1 VEIRTGMKSRV
12 FLFAL
17 GLMSLAVFNGQST
30 SMAAPHK
37 HKAAAPAQAS
47 APVAAAPAPALGPDG
62 IPAAP
67 EVDAVTYILVDY
79 LSGKVLAEHDA
90 DKRVEPASL
99 TKLMTCY
106 AVFHALKAGTLKL
119 DDMVTISEHAW
130 RAEGSRTFVQV
141 GSQVPAEILIKGM
154 IVQSGN
160 DATIAL
166 AERVGG
172 TEAAF
177 VQLMNG
183 YAQHLG
189 MTNTHFD
196 DSSGLPSPTHYTT
209 ARDLSRLG
217 AALVREYPE
226 YYAWFSIK
234 EFIWNNIKQQ
244 NRNGLLERDASV
256 DGMKTGH
263 TDSAGYCL
271 VTSANRQ
278 NMRLIAVVLGSHSIK
293 GREDASAALIN
304 YGYTFYETVNV
315 KQRGTVMLKP
325 RVFKASEEYFPVGP
339 AQDINLVIPRG
350 HAGSIQTTASVRHPL
365 IAPLSTSTPVGEMQ
379 VTVDGK
385 PVVSVPLFPTVD
397 VPPGGIWS
405 RLSDTVLLWFQK

>member
-1 VEIRTGMKSRV
+1 MKSRAL
-12 FLFAL
+12 LFAL
-17 GLMSLAVFNGQST
+17 GLMSLAVFNGHSA
-30 SMAAPHK
+30 SMAAAHK
-37 HKAAAPAQAS
+37 HKAATPAKAAPAAAAA
-47 APVAAAPAPALGPDG
+47 APAPAPALGPDG
-62 IPAAP
+62 IPGP
-67 EVDAVTYILVDY
+67 PDVDAIAYILTDY
-79 LSGKVLAEHDA
+79 MSGKVLAEHDA
-90 DKRVEPASL
+90 DKRLEPASL

-278 NMRLIAVVLGSHSIK
+278 NMRLIAVVLGSRSIK

-315 KQRGTVMLKP
+315 KQHGAVVLKP
-325 RVFKASEEYFPVGP
+325 RVFKASEEYYPVGP

-350 HAGSIQTTASVRHPL
+350 HAGSIQINASVRHPL
-365 IAPLSTSTPVGEMQ
+365 VAPLSTTTQVGEMQ

-385 PVVSVPLFPTVD
+385 PITSVPLFPTVD
-397 VPPGGIWS
+397 VPTGGIWS

>member
-1 VEIRTGMKSRV
+1 MKSRAL
-12 FLFAL
+12 LFAL
-17 GLMSLAVFNGQST
+17 GLMSLTVLNGQST
-30 SMAAPHK
+30 SMAAAHK
-37 HKAAAPAQAS
+37 HKAAAAAKAAAPATP
-47 APVAAAPAPALGPDG
+47 APAPAPALGPDG
-62 IPAAP
+62 VPAAP
-67 EVDAVTYILVDY
+67 DVDAVAYILVDY
-79 LSGKVLAEHDA
+79 MSGKVLAERDA
-90 DKRVEPASL
+90 DKRLEPASL

-141 GSQVPAEILIKGM
+141 GSQVPAETLIKGM
-154 IVQSGN
+154 LVQSGN

-293 GREDASAALIN
+293 DREDASAALIN
-304 YGYTFYETVNV
+304 YGYTFYETINV
-315 KQRGTVMLKP
+315 KQRGTAVLKP
-325 RVFKASEEYFPVGP
+325 RVFKASEEYYPVGP

-350 HAGSIQTTASVRHPL
+350 HAGSIQTNASVRHPL
-365 IAPLSTSTPVGEMQ
+365 VAPLSTTTQVGELQ
-379 VTVDGK
+379 VTIDGK
-385 PVVSVPLFPTVD
+385 PVTSVPLFPTVN
-397 VPPGGIWS
+397 VPSGGVWS

>member
-1 VEIRTGMKSRV
+1 
-12 FLFAL
+12 
-17 GLMSLAVFNGQST
+17 
-30 SMAAPHK
+30 
-37 HKAAAPAQAS
+37 
-47 APVAAAPAPALGPDG
+47 
-62 IPAAP
+62 
-67 EVDAVTYILVDY
+67 
-79 LSGKVLAEHDA
+79 
-90 DKRVEPASL
+90 
-99 TKLMTCY
+99 
-106 AVFHALKAGTLKL
+106 
-119 DDMVTISEHAW
+119 
-130 RAEGSRTFVQV
+130 
-141 GSQVPAEILIKGM
+141 
-154 IVQSGN
+154 
-160 DATIAL
+160 
-166 AERVGG
+166 
-172 TEAAF
+172 
-177 VQLMNG
+177 MNG

-244 NRNGLLERDASV
+244 NRNGLLERDSSV

-293 GREDASAALIN
+293 DREDASAALIN
-304 YGYTFYETVNV
+304 YGYTFYETINV
-315 KQRGTVMLKP
+315 KQRGTAVLKP
-325 RVFKASEEYFPVGP
+325 RVFKASEEYYPVGP

-350 HAGSIQTTASVRHPL
+350 HAGSIQTNASVRHPL
-365 IAPLSTSTPVGEMQ
+365 VAPLSTTTQVGELQ
-379 VTVDGK
+379 VTIDGK
-385 PVVSVPLFPTVD
+385 PVTSVPLFPTVN
-397 VPPGGIWS
+397 VPSGGVWS